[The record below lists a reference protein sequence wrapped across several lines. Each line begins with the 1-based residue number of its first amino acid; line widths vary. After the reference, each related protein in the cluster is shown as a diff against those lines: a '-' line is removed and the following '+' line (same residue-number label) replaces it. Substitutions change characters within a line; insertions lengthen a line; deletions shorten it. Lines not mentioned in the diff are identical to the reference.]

1 VHFPADLDPVAIGHR
16 ALAANLS
23 DLAAMGATPTW
34 VLLALTLPEVD
45 EAWLEGFSRGFF
57 ALADRYKMA
66 LVGGNIARGPLNITL
81 TVQGLVPEGEALTRA
96 GAEPGDLIYVTGS
109 PGDAA
114 AGLRLLQAGSANF
127 DHPCVRRFAYPEPRV
142 VVGEALRG
150 IASAAID
157 ISDGLLADLGHLLEA
172 RQLGAKLAME
182 RLPLSAELA
191 DLHGRE
197 AAWKLALTGGDD
209 YELCFTLHPNLVA
222 VTEAHLRS
230 LGCPVSCIGTIELT
244 PGIQCLDGMGRP
256 QASYPQLGH
265 RHF

>member
-1 VHFPADLDPVAIGHR
+1 
-16 ALAANLS
+16 
-23 DLAAMGATPTW
+23 

-57 ALADRYKMA
+57 ALADRYKMV

-142 VVGEALRG
+142 IVGEALRG

-182 RLPLSAELA
+182 RLPLSVELA

-209 YELCFTLHPNLVA
+209 YELCFTLHPNLSA

-230 LGCPVSCIGTIELT
+230 LGCPVSCIGTIEPA
-244 PGIQCLDGMGRP
+244 PGIQCLDGMGRQQP
-256 QASYPQLGH
+256 AYPLAGH